1 MEEFP
6 ALTGPPCQLLQ
17 VDVDVV
23 MSGGEWRYA
32 AVTDNGPTL
41 EPYFN
46 VPWLHKLST
55 VSQIMHRRYHG
66 LTGTSGRTDLANDVQ
81 VNFNL
86 ALCVSGFGPMCLYLV
101 LLKEIRGVV
110 V

>member
-1 MEEFP
+1 MQRRN
-6 ALTGPPCQLLQ
+6 AVQ

-46 VPWLHKLST
+46 VPGRSMLS
-55 VSQIMHRRYHG
+55 
-66 LTGTSGRTDLANDVQ
+66 
-81 VNFNL
+81 
-86 ALCVSGFGPMCLYLV
+86 
-101 LLKEIRGVV
+101 K
-110 V
+110 

>member
-1 MEEFP
+1 MYVQKSSRA
-6 ALTGPPCQLLQ
+6 ALLGLKSSHVDTHLASSRYLDGGE

-46 VPWLHKLST
+46 EPRMAFK
-55 VSQIMHRRYHG
+55 
-66 LTGTSGRTDLANDVQ
+66 
-81 VNFNL
+81 
-86 ALCVSGFGPMCLYLV
+86 V
-101 LLKEIRGVV
+101 LD
-110 V
+110 